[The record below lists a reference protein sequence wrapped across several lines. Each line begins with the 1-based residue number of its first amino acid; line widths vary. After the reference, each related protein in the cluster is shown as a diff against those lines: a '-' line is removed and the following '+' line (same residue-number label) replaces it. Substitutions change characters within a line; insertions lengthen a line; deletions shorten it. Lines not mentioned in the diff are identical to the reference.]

1 MAGSV
6 ELLDI
11 AAAVVFACCLILL
24 AVVWRRTLLRH
35 RGAAV
40 DLCVRDP
47 VVSQGWVLGIGR
59 FTGNQLEWFRLFS
72 MAPRPRCTFHRA
84 DLAVLDRRRPTPTEL
99 MSLMTS
105 AVVISCRAPAGPVEL
120 AMSESA
126 VTGFLAW
133 LEAAPPGATLPTIR
147 D

>member
-1 MAGSV
+1 V
-6 ELLDI
+6 EILDI
-11 AAAVVFACCLILL
+11 AAIVVFACCLVLL

-35 RGAAV
+35 RGATV

-47 VVSQGWVLGIGR
+47 AVSQGWALGIGR
-59 FTGNQLEWFRLFS
+59 FTGDELEWFRLFS
-72 MAPRPRCTFHRA
+72 MAPRPRRSFHRA
-84 DLAVLDRRRPTPTEL
+84 DLSVVDRRRPTATEL

-105 AVVISCRAPAGPVEL
+105 AVVVACRAPAGPVEL

>member
-1 MAGSV
+1 M

-11 AAAVVFACCLILL
+11 AAIVIFACCLVLL

-35 RGAAV
+35 RGATI

-47 VVSQGWVLGIGR
+47 SVGQGWALGIGR
-59 FTGNQLEWFRLFS
+59 FSSDQLEWFRLFS
-72 MAPRPRCTFHRA
+72 MAPRPRRTFYRSG
-84 DLAVLDRRRPTPTEL
+84 LSVVDRRRPTAAEL

-105 AVVISCRAPAGPVEL
+105 AVVVACHGPAGSVEL

-133 LEAAPPGATLPTIR
+133 LEAAPPGATVP
-147 D
+147 